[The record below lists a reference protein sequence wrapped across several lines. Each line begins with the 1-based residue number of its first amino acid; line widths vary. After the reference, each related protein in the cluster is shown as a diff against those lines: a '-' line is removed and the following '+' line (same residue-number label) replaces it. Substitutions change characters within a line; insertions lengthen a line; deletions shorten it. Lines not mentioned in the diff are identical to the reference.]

1 MRIDVDLPQH
11 ALHTDLR
18 DRYLRMRADA
28 AKLRTL
34 PILCERLPQL
44 AFRYR
49 EADGEFFVYVED
61 TARACLA
68 GYTVFSRL
76 VELDRHADR
85 FLRAPHSRYATD
97 YARQGIASAV
107 YAWALNA
114 GMCLLSGPRQ
124 SEGAHALWRKLAA
137 SHALGYVQ
145 LHERELR
152 YLGACVDADVLQDFS
167 TRMVLFGSGWSVE
180 RFRRLASPPQRLAA
194 A

>member
-1 MRIDVDLPQH
+1 MRIDVDLPQD

-18 DRYLRMRADA
+18 DRWLRMRADA

-34 PILCERLPQL
+34 PIFCERLPQL

-61 TARACLA
+61 PARAGLA

-85 FLRAPHSRYATD
+85 FLRAPHSRYASD

-107 YAWALNA
+107 YGWALNS

-124 SEGAHALWRKLAA
+124 SGGAHALWRKLAA
-137 SHALGYVQ
+137 GHALGYVQ
-145 LHERELR
+145 LHERSLH
-152 YLGACVDADVLQDFS
+152 YLGERVDAEVLQDFS

-180 RFRRLASPPQRLAA
+180 RFRRLANPPRRLVPA
-194 A
+194 